1 VEGSWLPT
9 SHPERSQGPPHSPNN
24 GDIVKHS
31 TDRILTTHT
40 GSLPRPDALVDLHLA
55 RARGENV
62 PDATYDAA
70 IAKAVDDIV
79 RKQVELGVDVID
91 DGEQSKAGFVAYS
104 NERLAGF
111 EPYQRPPGTTSFS
124 GSRELRNFP
133 EFYAQHSAPGGH
145 VESVICTGPI
155 SYKGDAQLQRDLA
168 NLKRAAAAYP
178 SIADVFVPCASPASV
193 EGWQVNAYY
202 KTTEEYLYAIAD
214 AMRHEY
220 AEIVKAGFLVQLD
233 DPWLAMRYMID
244 PDSTVADVLKW
255 GALRVEAL
263 NHALRDIPVD
273 RIRYHTCYG
282 INMGPRTSDL
292 ELKHFVDLVLSVR
305 AGALSFEAGNPRHEH
320 EWKLWT
326 EVKVPDDKILIPGI
340 ITHTSVLVEHPEA
353 VAMRIIR
360 FARSVG
366 RERVIAGSD
375 CGFATNP
382 GGIPEIHPTVVW
394 AKFQSLVEG
403 ARLAS
408 ETLWK

>member
-1 VEGSWLPT
+1 MK
-9 SHPERSQGPPHSPNN
+9 R
-24 GDIVKHS
+24 S

-40 GSLPRPDALVDLHLA
+40 GSLPRPDALVKMHME
-55 RARGENV
+55 RAGGIGV
-62 PDATYDAA
+62 PDAKYEAA
-70 IAKAVDDIV
+70 VSVAVDDIV
-79 RKQVELGVDVID
+79 KKQVEVGVDVVD

-111 EPYQRPPGTTSFS
+111 EPFKRPPNAIAFE
-124 GSRELRNFP
+124 GSRELLDFP
-133 EFYAQHSAPGGH
+133 EFYMQHKAPGGH
-145 VESVICTGPI
+145 VDSVVCTGPI

-168 NLKRAAAAYP
+168 NLKRAVAANP
-178 SIADVFVPCASPASV
+178 SIAEAFVPCASPASV
-193 EGWQVNAYY
+193 EGWQKNEYY
-202 KTTEEYLYAIAD
+202 KDPEEYLYAIAD

-220 AEIVKAGFLVQLD
+220 NEIYKAGFVVQLD
-233 DPWLAMRYMID
+233 DPWLAMRYMMD
-244 PDSTVADVLKW
+244 PDASVADVLKW
-255 GALRVEAL
+255 GKPRVEAM
-263 NHALRDIPVD
+263 NYALRDIPPD

-305 AGALSFEAGNPRHEH
+305 AGALSFEAANPRHEH

-326 EVKVPDDKILIPGI
+326 EVKLPDDKVLIPGV

-360 FARSVG
+360 FARGVG
-366 RERVIAGSD
+366 RERVLAGSD

-382 GGIPEIHPTVVW
+382 GGIPEIHPTIVW
-394 AKFQSLVEG
+394 AKFKALAEG
-403 ARLAS
+403 ARLAT

>member
-1 VEGSWLPT
+1 
-9 SHPERSQGPPHSPNN
+9 
-24 GDIVKHS
+24 VKRS

-40 GSLPRPDALVDLHLA
+40 GSLPRPDKLVEMHVA
-55 RARGENV
+55 RAGGTGV
-62 PDATYDAA
+62 PDAAYEAA
-70 IAKAVDDIV
+70 VSTAVDDIV
-79 RKQVELGVDVID
+79 RKQAELGVDVID

-111 EPYQRPPGTTSFS
+111 EPYKRPANAIPFE
-124 GSRELRNFP
+124 GSRELRDFP
-133 EFYAQHSAPGGH
+133 EYYMQHKGPGGH
-145 VESVICTGPI
+145 VDNVVCTGPI

-168 NLKRAAAAYP
+168 NLKRAVAANP
-178 SIADVFVPCASPASV
+178 SVAEAFVPCASPASI
-193 EGWQVNAYY
+193 EGWQMNQYY
-202 KTTEEYLYAIAD
+202 KNPEEYLYAIAD

-220 AEIVKAGFLVQLD
+220 LEIVKAGFLIQLD
-233 DPWLAMRYMID
+233 DPWLAMRYMMD
-244 PDSTVADVLKW
+244 PDATVADVLTW
-255 GALRVEAL
+255 GRIRVDAL
-263 NHALRDIPVD
+263 NYALRDIPID
-273 RIRYHTCYG
+273 RVRYHTCYG

-305 AGALSFEAGNPRHEH
+305 AGALSFEAANPRHEH

-326 EVKVPDDKILIPGI
+326 EVKLPDDKVLIPGV

-360 FARSVG
+360 FARGVG
-366 RERVIAGSD
+366 RERVIAGTD

-382 GGIPEIHPTVVW
+382 GGIPEIHPTIVW

-403 ARLAS
+403 ARLAT